1 MGIAHIDLLPALGV
15 SLTEFLGMWL
25 DGSTSEYVEEMH
37 LNTGSHMIL
46 FSIYNSTAAKGQKI
60 QITSTRKRT
69 SSDIYQNLADNV
81 RNMNLDDAILAYL
94 HKMCEGGQK

>member
-1 MGIAHIDLLPALGV
+1 MSQLVVLL
-15 SLTEFLGMWL
+15 
-25 DGSTSEYVEEMH
+25 
-37 LNTGSHMIL
+37 
-46 FSIYNSTAAKGQKI
+46 STAAKGQKI

-69 SSDIYQNLADNV
+69 SCDIYQNLADNV

>member
-1 MGIAHIDLLPALGV
+1 MFKKMYGKHATFIFSSS
-15 SLTEFLGMWL
+15 SLSKERTL
-25 DGSTSEYVEEMH
+25 SNVVYV
-37 LNTGSHMIL
+37 IR
-46 FSIYNSTAAKGQKI
+46 NSTAAKGQKI

-81 RNMNLDDAILAYL
+81 RNMNLDAAILAYL